1 MLYQSRQNSNSST
14 RIGGIKPTF
23 RAQKIIANP
32 LPHKSSGATTLLK
45 GAKLDQRRITQIREQ
60 KRISQAEN
68 YKPGHTEPK
77 LTH

>member
-1 MLYQSRQNSNSST
+1 VR
-14 RIGGIKPTF
+14 K
-23 RAQKIIANP
+23 KIFANQ
-32 LPHKSSGATTLLK
+32 LPHQSSRATTLLK

-68 YKPGHTEPK
+68 YKYGHTEPK